1 MLSMTESTQPTLAQV
16 ITWAKAAGKL
26 VRAGF
31 ESEHIIGYKSDVD
44 VVTESDHKSEEY
56 LLAQINEN
64 FPQHA
69 ILTEESGQHAGEI
82 EHLWIIDP
90 LDGTVNYAHR
100 LPVYSISIGY
110 QYHGQLQLGVV
121 YDPSLDECFSA
132 ERGKGAF
139 LNEKR
144 ISTSA
149 VTDLI
154 KTLMVTGFP
163 YDRHSD
169 DYFRALRLFGHI
181 TSITQG
187 VRRFGSAALDL
198 CYMACGRMD
207 AYFELSIHPWDIA
220 AGALIAEEA
229 GATLSN
235 IHGEPDFMREPYS
248 LISSAPGVYT
258 QLLAELEKTA

>member
-1 MLSMTESTQPTLAQV
+1 MPNTQPTLNQV
-16 ITWAKAAGKL
+16 VTWAKTAGEL
-26 VRAGF
+26 VYAGF
-31 ESEHIIGYKSDVD
+31 EEEHIIGFKSAVD
-44 VVTESDHKSEEY
+44 VVTEMDKSSETFILE
-56 LLAQINEN
+56 QIRGN

-69 ILTEESGQHAGEI
+69 ILTEESGALAGED

-100 LPVYSISIGY
+100 LPIYSISIAY

-121 YDPSLDECFSA
+121 YDPSLNECFSA

-139 LNEKR
+139 LNGKR
-144 ISTSA
+144 ISVSKTLQL
-149 VTDLI
+149 VQ
-154 KTLMVTGFP
+154 TLMVTGFP

-187 VRRFGSAALDL
+187 VRRLGSAALDL
-198 CYMACGRMD
+198 CYVASGRLD

-220 AGALIAEEA
+220 AAALIVQEA
-229 GATLSN
+229 GGIVRD
-235 IHGEPDFMREPYS
+235 IHGQVDFMKEPYS
-248 LISSAPGVYT
+248 LIGSAPGVYQ
-258 QLLAELEKTA
+258 QLLDELEKTE